1 MYNHGDVILRFNG
14 VSFSF
19 GPAKPILDEAS
30 FSVRGGAKITLMG
43 QNGAGKSSIL
53 QLITKNLEPEEGKV
67 TVSGNITV
75 AIAKQT
81 IPRNELELTVREFFE
96 SAFKEKI
103 YDIDPKSEKI
113 LQVVNL
119 HAVSLEKKIK
129 QFSGGQQARLLLA
142 FALIQNPDLLLLDE
156 PTNNLDKEG
165 IEHLKKFLIDFKNTC
180 IVISHDADFLNSFS
194 HGVLYLDIHTR
205 KVEQYVG
212 NYYVVVEEIAKRIE
226 RERMLNVRLEKDIEN
241 RKEQANFFAQKGGR
255 LRNVAKK
262 MREKID
268 ELEENKVDIREEDK
282 KIRNFF
288 IPCEE
293 NLQGEIVNIQSV
305 SVVKNHKTT
314 AKKVAISLKKNQHL
328 LLSGP
333 NGIGKTTLLESIAK
347 GTAKGISFQE
357 GVRVGYY
364 RQDFSTL
371 DFNESAYSSLTNV
384 VQNCTEEN
392 LRSVAAGFLLNA
404 EILKTKIGSLSE
416 GQKGL
421 LSLARLVLQKPGLL
435 ILDEPTNHINFR
447 HIPVIAEALNKY
459 EGAMILVSHVADFVQ
474 KIRIDETLDLAK
486 L

>member
-165 IEHLKKFLIDFKNTC
+165 IEHLKKFLIDIK
-180 IVISHDADFLNSFS
+180 
-194 HGVLYLDIHTR
+194 
-205 KVEQYVG
+205 
-212 NYYVVVEEIAKRIE
+212 
-226 RERMLNVRLEKDIEN
+226 N

-305 SVVKNHKTT
+305 
-314 AKKVAISLKKNQHL
+314 
-328 LLSGP
+328 
-333 NGIGKTTLLESIAK
+333 
-347 GTAKGISFQE
+347 
-357 GVRVGYY
+357 
-364 RQDFSTL
+364 
-371 DFNESAYSSLTNV
+371 
-384 VQNCTEEN
+384 
-392 LRSVAAGFLLNA
+392 
-404 EILKTKIGSLSE
+404 
-416 GQKGL
+416 
-421 LSLARLVLQKPGLL
+421 
-435 ILDEPTNHINFR
+435 
-447 HIPVIAEALNKY
+447 
-459 EGAMILVSHVADFVQ
+459 
-474 KIRIDETLDLAK
+474 
-486 L
+486 